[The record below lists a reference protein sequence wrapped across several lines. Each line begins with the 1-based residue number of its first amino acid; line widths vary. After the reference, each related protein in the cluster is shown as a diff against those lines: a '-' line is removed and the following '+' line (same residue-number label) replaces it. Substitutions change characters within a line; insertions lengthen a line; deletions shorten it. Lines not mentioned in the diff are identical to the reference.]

1 MISHAFLRTA
11 QIMREAALLVRTSHR
26 VAHVVAAAL
35 LMFSPLLSA
44 RAQQLPIPQ
53 SLAADTLRDDRNF
66 SFTSRGP
73 YRSSVP
79 TPASLLGYEIG
90 ARNTQYSD
98 QQRVLN
104 AIAQAAPDRVRA
116 EPIGVTAEGR
126 RMQVFLVSS
135 PENIARLDDIRR
147 DLDRIADPRGVSTA
161 ELEAATARVPAV
173 VWISESIHGNE
184 SPGFESAMALL
195 YQLAASD
202 EPATVA
208 MLRNT
213 LLVLNPAANP
223 DGHERFTVWYH
234 SVAMA
239 NPDNGAFE
247 HSEPWSVQGRFNHF
261 RFDMN
266 RDLIAIT
273 QRESQAMTGAMLRWH
288 PMIAVDQHGHTV
300 NYFFPPAARPINDQM
315 RPEARKWLD
324 VVGKAN
330 ADAFDKYGWMYF
342 VRSDFDLYYPGY
354 FDTWPSLT
362 GATGMTFETDGG
374 GWKGLLWE
382 REDGSL
388 LSHRDGVAKHFV
400 TAMAT
405 LEATGARHTERVR
418 DYLAARQGAISDGRT
433 DKFRRV
439 VFVPGNDPAR
449 AAELAAALLRSG
461 IEVKR
466 TTAAFSSPRSHAYAD
481 ETVSSR
487 RFDAGSY
494 VVDLDQ
500 PQGKLAR
507 SILEPSPTMDSV
519 FVRTQLERFARNQ
532 RRGDGGTSEGYEFYD
547 VTAWSLP
554 VAYGVEAFWTEDAGA
569 VESTMLVRATE
580 GGTVNGERLP
590 VAITS
595 GIADGSR
602 ARSAYLF
609 TSEQTG
615 ARAVAAHLLVRGF
628 RVAVG
633 DRAFEAGGKQWPRG
647 TYVVRVSRNAATL
660 HDSLQAIAARH
671 GVLAHAVNSAMTE
684 ESQFGI
690 GDGSVTS
697 LERPRI
703 AVIGDEGVS
712 QTSFGA
718 LWWTLEE
725 RYALPFTHLGWN
737 RLGDLSRFNVL
748 IIPDA
753 SSGVLTSRLGKGEAI
768 RTWIQNGGTLI
779 TFGDASQW
787 AAREDVNLTSSRR
800 NATTGARN
808 DSASRAALAST
819 DEIGVTSPGANP
831 AALQSFPGGH
841 YDVVLDRTHW
851 LTFGQ
856 ESARMTALFGG
867 RATLALAKTGTNVAV
882 FSPTGRLHRAG
893 FTFPDNTERALRNTA
908 LVLEEPVGAG
918 HAVLFGNDP
927 TFRGWWRAFDRLL
940 LNAIV
945 LGPSF

>member
-1 MISHAFLRTA
+1 MAASF
-11 QIMREAALLVRTSHR
+11 AALALTSSAR
-26 VAHVVAAAL
+26 VASAQELLPLQRAL
-35 LMFSPLLSA
+35 A
-44 RAQQLPIPQ
+44 G
-53 SLAADTLRDDRNF
+53 DTLRDDRNF
-66 SFTSRGP
+66 SFTARGP
-73 YRSSVP
+73 YRPSVP
-79 TPASLLGYEIG
+79 TPDSLLGYAMG
-90 ARNTQYSD
+90 ARNTQYAD
-98 QQRVLN
+98 QQRVIN

-126 RMQVFLVSS
+126 RMQVLLVSS
-135 PENIARLDDIRR
+135 PENIARLDEIRR
-147 DLDRIADPRGVSTA
+147 DLDRIADPRGASAA

-195 YQLAASD
+195 YQLAASE

-213 LLVLNPAANP
+213 LLVLNPSANP

-234 SVAMA
+234 SLAMA
-239 NPDNGAFE
+239 NPDNGAYE
-247 HSEPWSVQGRFNHF
+247 HSEPWSVQGRFNHY

-266 RDLIAIT
+266 RDLMAIT
-273 QRESQAMTGAMLRWH
+273 QRETQAMTRAMLRWH

-324 VVGKAN
+324 VIGQAN
-330 ADAFDKYGWMYF
+330 ANAFDQYGWMYF

-354 FDTWPSLT
+354 FDTWPSLN

-374 GWKGLLWE
+374 GWKGLLWR
-382 REDGSL
+382 REDGTL

-418 DYLAARQGAISDGRT
+418 DYLAARRGAVEDGRS
-433 DKFRRV
+433 DRFRRV
-439 VFVPGNDPAR
+439 VFVPGTDPVR
-449 AAELAAALLRSG
+449 AAELAAALLRAG
-461 IEVKR
+461 IEVQR
-466 TTAAFSSPRSHAYAD
+466 TTSSFSAPRSHAYAD
-481 ETVSSR
+481 DAVSTKQ
-487 RFDAGSY
+487 FDAGAY
-494 VVDLDQ
+494 VVDLAQ

-507 SILEPSPTMDSV
+507 SLLEPSPTMDSV

-532 RRGDGGTSEGYEFYD
+532 RRGSGGTSEGYEFYD

-554 VAYGVEAFWTEDAGA
+554 VAYGVEAYWSEDAA
-569 VESTMLVRATE
+569 AIASEPLVGATE
-580 GGTVNGERLP
+580 GMQVNGERLP
-590 VAITS
+590 VRIES
-595 GIADGSR
+595 GIANGAR

-615 ARAVAAHLLVRGF
+615 SRALAYHLLARGF

-633 DRAFEAGGKQWPRG
+633 DRAFEAGGEEWPRG
-647 TYVVRVSRNAATL
+647 TFVVRSSRNPATL
-660 HDSLQAIAARH
+660 HDSLQAIALRH
-671 GVLAHAVNSAMTE
+671 GVLVHAVNSAMTE

-697 LERPRI
+697 LETPRI
-703 AVIGDEGVS
+703 AVMGDEGVS

-725 RYALPFTHLGWN
+725 RYGIPFTHLGWN
-737 RLGDLSRFNVL
+737 RLGDLSRFNVI

-753 SSGVLTSRLGKGEAI
+753 SSGALTGRLGKGEAL
-768 RTWIQNGGTLI
+768 RAWVQAGGTLI

-787 AAREDVNLTSSRR
+787 AAREDVNLTSARR
-800 NATTGARN
+800 STTTGAKA
-808 DSASRAALAST
+808 DSVSKSTSAAAAASGSGSSAST
-819 DEIGVTSPGANP
+819 DDGIAVTSPGAQP
-831 AALQSFPGGH
+831 STLASFPGGH
-841 YDVVLDRTHW
+841 YDVVIDRTHW

-856 ESARMTALFGG
+856 ESARMTALYGA
-867 RATLALAKTGTNVAV
+867 RSTLALAKTGTNVAV
-882 FSPTGRLHRAG
+882 FPATGTLHRAG
-893 FTFPDNTERALRNTA
+893 FTFPGNTEQALRNTA
-908 LVLEEPVGAG
+908 LVLEEPVGGG

-945 LGPSF
+945 LGPAF

>member
-1 MISHAFLRTA
+1 MPSRPFPHRPAAGFRGSRCLVALGVAFCTLP
-11 QIMREAALLVRTSHR
+11 IH
-26 VAHVVAAAL
+26 AAA
-35 LMFSPLLSA
+35 
-44 RAQQLPIPQ
+44 AQDPPTTIA
-53 SLAADTLRDDRNF
+53 SLTDTLRDDRAF
-66 SFTSRGP
+66 SFTARGP
-73 YRSSVP
+73 YRPAVP

-90 ARNTQYSD
+90 DRNTQYSE
-98 QQRVLN
+98 QQRVLT

-147 DLDRIADPRGVSTA
+147 DLDRIADPRGATAA

-184 SPGFESAMALL
+184 SPGFETAMALL

-234 SVAMA
+234 SLAMA
-239 NPDNGAFE
+239 NPDNAAYE
-247 HSEPWSVQGRFNHF
+247 HAEPWSVQGRFNHY

-273 QRESQAMTGAMLRWH
+273 QRESQAMTQAMLRWH

-324 VVGKAN
+324 VIGRAN
-330 ADAFDKYGWMYF
+330 AAAFDAHGWMYF
-342 VRSDFDLYYPGY
+342 VRNDFDLYYPGY
-354 FDTWPSLT
+354 FDTWPSLN

-374 GWKGLLWE
+374 GWRGLLW
-382 REDGSL
+382 RRDDGTL
-388 LSHRDGVAKHFV
+388 LSHRDGIAKHFV

-405 LEATGARHTERVR
+405 LEATGARHTERAR
-418 DYLAARQGAISDGRT
+418 DYLAARQGAISDGRA
-433 DKFRRV
+433 DRMRRV

-449 AAELAAALLRSG
+449 AAELAAALLRGG
-461 IEVKR
+461 IEVSR
-466 TTAAFSSPRSHAYAD
+466 TTAAFTSARSHAYAD
-481 ETVSSR
+481 DRTGSR
-487 RFDAGSY
+487 QFPAGAY
-494 VVDLDQ
+494 VVELAQ

-532 RRGDGGTSEGYEFYD
+532 RRGEGGANEGYEFYD

-554 VAYGVEAFWTEDAGA
+554 VAYGVEAWWTEDVPAVQATALAPATAGA
-569 VESTMLVRATE
+569 R
-580 GGTVNGERLP
+580 VNGELLP
-590 VAITS
+590 VSVAS
-595 GIADGSR
+595 GIADDSR

-609 TSEQTG
+609 TPEQTG
-615 ARAVAAHLLVRGF
+615 ARAVAYHLLARGY

-633 DRAFEAGGKQWPRG
+633 DQRFEAGGRQWPRG
-647 TYVVRVSRNAATL
+647 TFVVRVSRNNASVR
-660 HDSLQAIAARH
+660 DSLHAIAMRH
-671 GVLAHAVNSAMTE
+671 GVLVHGVNSAMTD

-697 LERPRI
+697 LTLPRV

-725 RYALPFTHLGWN
+725 RYAIPFTHLGWN
-737 RLGDLSRFNVL
+737 RLGNLSRFNVI

-753 SSGVLTSRLGKGEAI
+753 SSGVLTTRLGKGEAL
-768 RTWIQNGGTLI
+768 RAWVQAGGTLI

-800 NATTGARN
+800 NTSTGARPDTAAARTAAAS
-808 DSASRAALAST
+808 DSIVA
-819 DEIGVTSPGANP
+819 VTSPGADP

-841 YDVVLDRTHW
+841 YDVVVDRTHW
-851 LTFGQ
+851 LTYGQ
-856 ESARMTALFGG
+856 ETARMTVLYGA
-867 RATLALAKTGTNVAV
+867 RSTLALARTGTNVAV
-882 FSPTGRLHRAG
+882 FAPTGPLHRAG

-908 LVLEEPVGAG
+908 LVLEEPVGGG

-927 TFRGWWRAFDRLL
+927 TFRGWWRALDRLL

-945 LGPSF
+945 LGPAF

>member
-1 MISHAFLRTA
+1 
-11 QIMREAALLVRTSHR
+11 
-26 VAHVVAAAL
+26 
-35 LMFSPLLSA
+35 MFSRLPAVVTRALVCAVATAATFAPWTRVSA
-44 RAQQLPIPQ
+44 QDLPIPRA
-53 SLAADTLRDDRNF
+53 LAADTLRDDRAF

-73 YRSSVP
+73 YRAAVP
-79 TPASLLGYEIG
+79 TPAALLGYEIG
-90 ARNTQYSD
+90 ARNTQYSE
-98 QQRVLN
+98 QQRVLT
-104 AIAQAAPDRVRA
+104 AIAQAASDRVRA

-135 PENIARLDDIRR
+135 PENIARLDAIRA
-147 DLDRIADPRGVSTA
+147 DLDRIADPRGASAA
-161 ELEAATARVPAV
+161 ELDAAAARVPAV
-173 VWISESIHGNE
+173 VWISESVHGNE

-239 NPDNGAFE
+239 NPDNDAYE
-247 HSEPWSVQGRFNHF
+247 HAEPWSVQGRFNHY

-273 QRESQAMTGAMLRWH
+273 QRETQAMTGAMLRWH
-288 PMIAVDQHGHTV
+288 PMIAVDQHGQTV

-324 VVGKAN
+324 VIGRAN
-330 ADAFDKYGWMYF
+330 ADAFDAFGWMYF

-354 FDTWPSLT
+354 FDTWPSLN

-374 GWKGLLWE
+374 GWKGLLWR

-405 LEATGARHTERVR
+405 LQATGARHTERVR
-418 DYLAARQGAISDGRT
+418 DYLAARQGAIADGRS
-433 DKFRRV
+433 DRMRRV
-439 VFVPGNDPAR
+439 AFVPGKDPAR
-449 AAELAAALLRSG
+449 AAELAAALLRGG
-461 IEVKR
+461 IEVSR
-466 TTAAFSSPRSHAYAD
+466 TTAAFTAVRAHAYAD
-481 ETVSSR
+481 DRVGTQSIP
-487 RFDAGSY
+487 AGAY
-494 VVDLDQ
+494 LVDLAQ

-507 SILEPSPTMDSV
+507 SVLEPSPTMDSV

-532 RRGDGGTSEGYEFYD
+532 RRGERGTSEGYEFYD

-554 VAYGVEAFWTEDAGA
+554 VAYGVESYWMEDAATVSATALTLPATGA
-569 VESTMLVRATE
+569 R
-580 GGTVNGERLP
+580 VNGELLP
-590 VAITS
+590 VAVPS
-595 GIADGSR
+595 GIVDGAR

-609 TSEQTG
+609 TSEETG
-615 ARAVAAHLLVRGF
+615 SRAAAYHLLARGF

-633 DRAFEAGGKQWPRG
+633 DRAFEAGGRQWPRG
-647 TYVVRVSRNAATL
+647 TFVVRTSRNSATL
-660 HDSLQAIAARH
+660 HDSLQAISVRH
-671 GVLAHAVNSAMTE
+671 GVQVTAVNSAMTE

-690 GDGSVTS
+690 GDGSITS
-697 LERPRI
+697 LELPRV
-703 AVIGDEGVS
+703 AVVGDEGVS
-712 QTSFGA
+712 HTSFGA

-725 RYALPFTHLGWN
+725 RYGMPFTHLGWN
-737 RLGDLSRFNVL
+737 RLGDLARFNVI

-753 SSGVLTSRLGKGEAI
+753 SSGALSSRLGKGEAL
-768 RTWIQNGGTLI
+768 RAWVQSGGTLI

-787 AAREDVNLTSSRR
+787 AAREDVNLTTSRR
-800 NATTGARN
+800 STSTGAKT
-808 DSASRAALAST
+808 DSAAKAALASS
-819 DEIGVTSPGANP
+819 DEIAVTSPGADP

-841 YDVVLDRTHW
+841 YDVVIDRTHW
-851 LTFGQ
+851 LTYGQ
-856 ESARMTALFGG
+856 ETARMTALHGA
-867 RATLALAKTGTNVAV
+867 RSTLALAKTGTNVAV
-882 FSPTGRLHRAG
+882 FAPSGLLHRAG

-908 LVLEEPVGAG
+908 LVLEEPVGSG